1 MIKIN
6 IKKIIC
12 LMLITIFLIST
23 NAFALKSVENNEI
36 ETLSSG
42 PDDLDP
48 LVDLKVTVT
57 IKEIRAFDKID
68 IISGFFENRFKTFF
82 NPFPTGDFSSLYN
95 SRTVIAIVTLTIEM
109 KDEDSTAKCSPYS
122 VGKANIIKGIPK

>member
-1 MIKIN
+1 MATVAVVFPS
-6 IKKIIC
+6 IC
-12 LMLITIFLIST
+12 KAVDRGEGIFIFVRDST
-23 NAFALKSVENNEI
+23 M
-36 ETLSSG
+36 
-42 PDDLDP
+42 P
-48 LVDLKVTVT
+48 
-57 IKEIRAFDKID
+57 DKID

-122 VGKANIIKGIPK
+122 VGKANIIKGIPKKARLPKTVLKIKR